1 MSRSR
6 LSHRTAL
13 VAVVAPV
20 VTAGL
25 VATAGPASAIP
36 FEGDPSPSQCVRI
49 VTLSGAGSPG
59 SPLFLS
65 HGRIAVLV
73 PRSGC

>member
-1 MSRSR
+1 MSRHPLSR
-6 LSHRTAL
+6 RTAL
-13 VAVVAPV
+13 VAVLAPL

-25 VATAGPASAIP
+25 VAIAGPAAAVP
-36 FEGDPSPSQCVRI
+36 FEGDPSPTQCVRI
-49 VTLSGAGSPG
+49 VPLPGAGPAG

-65 HGRIAVLV
+65 HGYVAILV

>member
-6 LSHRTAL
+6 LSRRTAL
-13 VAVVAPV
+13 LAVLAPV
-20 VTAGL
+20 AAAGL
-25 VATAGPASAIP
+25 VATAGPASAVP
-36 FEGDPSPSQCVRI
+36 FEGDPSPTQCVRI
-49 VTLSGAGSPG
+49 VALSDTGEAG

-65 HGRIAVLV
+65 HGYAAVLV

>member
-6 LSHRTAL
+6 LSRRTAL
-13 VAVVAPV
+13 VAVLAPV

-25 VATAGPASAIP
+25 VAIAGPASAVP
-36 FEGDPSPSQCVRI
+36 FEGDPSPTQCVRI
-49 VTLSGAGSPG
+49 VPLPGAGPAG

-65 HGRIAVLV
+65 HGYVAVLV
-73 PRSGC
+73 PRSEC